1 MHPFDFTTGAFK
13 FGDTPADVY
22 RTFNTGLNGTPM
34 PSFYDTILYPREAFA
49 DLNAWKTQDNGK
61 AMFSDDDL
69 RELQAY
75 VASLP
80 TSADLEKMS
89 DADKQAFSD
98 KRRWAL
104 VYYALSLASERNNA
118 PVPTRA
124 GFSAA
129 R

>member
-1 MHPFDFTTGAFK
+1 
-13 FGDTPADVY
+13 
-22 RTFNTGLNGTPM
+22 M
-34 PSFYDTILYPREAFA
+34 PSFYDTILYPREAFP
-49 DLNAWKTQDNGK
+49 DLNAWKTQVKGR
-61 AMFSDDDL
+61 AMFTGDDL
-69 RELQAY
+69 QELQAY

-104 VYYALSLASERNNA
+104 VYYSLSLATARDST

>member
-1 MHPFDFTTGAFK
+1 
-13 FGDTPADVY
+13 
-22 RTFNTGLNGTPM
+22 
-34 PSFYDTILYPREAFA
+34 
-49 DLNAWKTQDNGK
+49 
-61 AMFSDDDL
+61 MFSDDDL

-75 VASLP
+75 VGSLP

-104 VYYALSLASERNNA
+104 VYYALSLASERNTV

-124 GFSAA
+124 GFSAG